1 MNRPEPRPPAAA
13 AAVDPGGDFGSLE
26 DLVGRHP
33 PRPRLALNIGITG
46 HRATLL
52 PEGAAEALRPVVDRV
67 FERLRDAV
75 HNLHSAPK
83 GLFDA
88 QCPIIRLHTP
98 LATGS
103 DQLAADSARL
113 HGFHVRAL
121 LPFAPDVYRND
132 FEEGREREEF
142 SRKLDDA
149 DEFFALPCDRSDGDG
164 AYVQVG
170 KAVIAAADIMVA
182 IWDGRTG
189 SGPGGTGHVVELALS
204 AGVPVIHIKVDL
216 QTGKVSDARLLSGMD
231 VIDPTFEPLHERE
244 AFFELVRRTLAPHSE
259 FERRQIAQFYGERE
273 KLHNWRLEY
282 SFLLALLRVK
292 SLPKRAWRQSSIAD
306 DIRNDWS
313 GVPASDPPGARE
325 PLARAYGWANFLGI
339 RYAQLF
345 RSGHVTNYFLSTL
358 AVILALTGLIF
369 PKAKLMLVLAELTTI
384 ALLYLNTQA
393 GKSGE
398 WHRRWLQYRHLA
410 ESLRPLI
417 YLKRTGI
424 ISTPFRTD
432 VVRGPLGRETGADW
446 THWYAAAIWR
456 EMDSPKGVL
465 DNAGIREL
473 ANAVVR
479 EQIVPQASYHHT
491 NAKRMHKL
499 DHRLHEIGN
508 FLMGA
513 VIASCVLFVAG
524 YILVHELVVGMTN
537 IFIVLTAGLPA
548 IGAAVFGLRG
558 HGEHLLAASR
568 SEQTAFGL
576 ERNAARLAQ
585 TGRLEPLA
593 NELEATAAIMLADLN
608 EWTLAYRERALEV
621 PA

>member
-1 MNRPEPRPPAAA
+1 MNRLESMPPAASA
-13 AAVDPGGDFGSLE
+13 INFPSLS

-52 PEGAAEALRPVVDRV
+52 PDGTYEALRPVIDRV
-67 FERLRDAV
+67 FEGLRDAV
-75 HNLHSAPK
+75 QNLHSKPRE
-83 GLFDA
+83 LFDG
-88 QCPIIRLHTP
+88 QTPIIRLHTP
-98 LATGS
+98 LATGA
-103 DQLAADSARL
+103 DQLAADSARA

-121 LPFAPDVYRND
+121 LPFAPDVYRTD
-132 FEEGREREEF
+132 FEEGHEREEF
-142 SRKLDDA
+142 SRQLDAA
-149 DEFFALPCDRSDGDG
+149 DGFFALPCDRSDGDG

-182 IWDGRTG
+182 IWDGRAG
-189 SGPGGTGHVVELALS
+189 NGPGGTAHVVELALS
-204 AGVPVIHIKVDL
+204 AGVPVIHVQVDL
-216 QTGKVSDARLLSGMD
+216 TTGSVAEARLLGGVD
-231 VIDPTFEPLHERE
+231 VIDPTSEPIRKPD
-244 AFFELVRRTLAPHSE
+244 AFFALVKRTLAPHSE
-259 FERRQIAQFYGERE
+259 FERKQIAQFYSESE
-273 KLHNWRLEY
+273 KLNNWRLEY
-282 SFLLALLRVK
+282 SFLLALLRIK
-292 SLPKRAWRQSSIAD
+292 SLPRRPWRQSSIAD
-306 DIRNDWS
+306 DIRQDWS
-313 GVPASDPPGARE
+313 GVPDSDPPGARE
-325 PLARAYGWANFLGI
+325 PLARAYGWANSLGI

-345 RSGHVTNYFLSTL
+345 RSGHVTNYFLATL
-358 AVILALTGLIF
+358 AVILALTGLLL
-369 PKAKLMLVLAELTTI
+369 PKAKILLVLAELATI

-417 YLKRTGI
+417 YLKRTGV

-456 EMDSPKGVL
+456 EMDSPKGIL
-465 DNAGIREL
+465 DNAAIREL

-479 EQIVPQASYHHT
+479 EQIVPQASYHHV

-524 YILVHELVVGMTN
+524 YLLLHEWIVGMTDV
-537 IFIVLTAGLPA
+537 FIVLTAGLPA

-576 ERNAARLAQ
+576 EKIAARLSRA
-585 TGRLEPLA
+585 TRLDPLA
-593 NELEATAAIMLADLN
+593 SDLEATAAIMLADLN
-608 EWTLAYRERALEV
+608 EWTLSYRERALEV

>member
-1 MNRPEPRPPAAA
+1 MNRPESLAPNSSAAA
-13 AAVDPGGDFGSLE
+13 EACFSSFKELA
-26 DLVGRHP
+26 GRRP

-46 HRATLL
+46 HRAALL
-52 PEGAAEALRPVVDRV
+52 PEGGSKVLRPVVDEV
-67 FERLRDAV
+67 FGRLQEAV
-75 HNLHSAPK
+75 QRLHLDPES
-83 GLFDA
+83 LFDA
-88 QCPIIRLHTP
+88 ASPIIRLHTP
-98 LATGS
+98 LATGA
-103 DQLAADSARL
+103 DQLAAESAQS

-142 SRKLDDA
+142 DRQLDA
-149 DEFFALPCDRSDGDG
+149 AAEFFALPCERSDGDG

-182 IWDGRTG
+182 IWDGRAG
-189 SGPGGTGHVVELALS
+189 NGPGGTAHVVELALD
-204 AGVPVIHIKVDL
+204 AGVPVIHIQIDL
-216 QTGKVSDARLLSGMD
+216 ETGSVADARLLDGLD
-231 VIDPTFEPLHERE
+231 VIDLTSEPLDE
-244 AFFELVRRTLAPHSE
+244 ANSYSSLVRSTLAPHSE
-259 FERRQIAQFYGERE
+259 FERKQISQFYAERE
-273 KLHNWRLEY
+273 KRDNWRLEY
-282 SFLLALLRVK
+282 AFLLALLRVK
-292 SLPKRAWRQSSIAD
+292 SLPRRPWRQSSIAD
-306 DIRNDWS
+306 DIRHDWE
-313 GVPASDPPGARE
+313 GVPATDPPGARE

-358 AVILALTGLIF
+358 AVILALLGLLM
-369 PKAKLMLVLAELTTI
+369 PKAKVVLVLAELMTI
-384 ALLYLNTQA
+384 GLLYLNTQA
-393 GKSGE
+393 GRGGE

-432 VVRGPLGRETGADW
+432 IVRGPLGRETGADW

-456 EMDSPKGVL
+456 QMDSPRGVL
-465 DNAGIREL
+465 DSTAIREL
-473 ANAVVR
+473 SEAVVR
-479 EQIVPQASYHHT
+479 EQIAPQANYHHI

-513 VIASCVLFVAG
+513 VIASCFLYVAG
-524 YILVHELVVGMTN
+524 YFVLHEWVVGMTN

-548 IGAAVFGLRG
+548 IGAAIFGLRG
-558 HGEHLLAASR
+558 HGEHLLTASR
-568 SEQTAFGL
+568 SRQTALGL
-576 ERNAARLAQ
+576 ERNAERLSK
-585 TGRLEPLA
+585 TTKLEPVA
-593 NELEATAAIMLADLN
+593 TELQSTAAIMLADLN

>member
-1 MNRPEPRPPAAA
+1 MNRPESLAPNSAAA
-13 AAVDPGGDFGSLE
+13 EACFSSFTELA
-26 DLVGRHP
+26 GRRP

-46 HRATLL
+46 HRAALL
-52 PEGAAEALRPVVDRV
+52 PEGGSTALRPVVDEV
-67 FERLRDAV
+67 FGRLQEAV
-75 HNLHSAPK
+75 QRLHMDPES
-83 GLFDA
+83 LFDA
-88 QCPIIRLHTP
+88 ASPIIRLHTP
-98 LATGS
+98 LATGA
-103 DQLAADSARL
+103 DQLAAESAQS

-142 SRKLDDA
+142 DRQLDA
-149 DEFFALPCDRSDGDG
+149 AAEFFALPCERSDGDG

-182 IWDGRTG
+182 IWDGRAG
-189 SGPGGTGHVVELALS
+189 NGPGGTAHVVELALD
-204 AGVPVIHIKVDL
+204 AGVPVIHIPIDL
-216 QTGKVSDARLLSGMD
+216 RTGSVADARLLGGLD
-231 VIDPTFEPLHERE
+231 VIDLTSEPLDE
-244 AFFELVRRTLAPHSE
+244 ANAYSSLVRRTLAPHSE
-259 FERRQIAQFYGERE
+259 FERKQISQFYAERE
-273 KLHNWRLEY
+273 KRNNWRLEY
-282 SFLLALLRVK
+282 AYLLALLRVK
-292 SLPKRAWRQSSIAD
+292 SLPRRPWRQSSIAD
-306 DIRNDWS
+306 DIRHDWE
-313 GVPASDPPGARE
+313 GVPATDPPGARE

-358 AVILALTGLIF
+358 AVILALLGLLL
-369 PKAKLMLVLAELTTI
+369 PKAKVVLVLAELMTI
-384 ALLYLNTQA
+384 GLLYLNTQA
-393 GKSGE
+393 GRSGE

-432 VVRGPLGRETGADW
+432 IVRGPLGRETGADW

-456 EMDSPKGVL
+456 QMDSPRGVL
-465 DNAGIREL
+465 DSTAIREL
-473 ANAVVR
+473 SEAVVR
-479 EQIVPQASYHHT
+479 EQITPQANYHHI

-513 VIASCVLFVAG
+513 VIASCFLYVAG
-524 YILVHELVVGMTN
+524 YFVLHEWVVGMTN

-558 HGEHLLAASR
+558 HGEHLLTASR
-568 SEQTAFGL
+568 SRQTALGL
-576 ERNAARLAQ
+576 ERNAERLSK
-585 TGRLEPLA
+585 TTKLEPVA
-593 NELEATAAIMLADLN
+593 TELQSTAAIMLADLN